1 MTARNERL
9 PLLGR
14 DKCCRFPGCSH
25 DKWLDA
31 HHVMHWA
38 DGGDTSMDN
47 TLLLCSTHHRL
58 LHEGGFTIQKN
69 FAGEWYFRN
78 GDGKALPQFPAP
90 ALPIE
95 PANPDNPS
103 RDGYAL
109 AAEFSAHSEVNE
121 CQRRYGFLESAGCMR
136 SSDRQSAPQHLAQ
149 ELSVT
154 STSANPDNPSRDGY
168 ALAVELSAHSEV
180 NACQRRYKFSES
192 EGYLCSSA
200 RKAPPENPVLAL

>member
-1 MTARNERL
+1 MKRA
-9 PLLGR
+9 LLGR

-38 DGGDTSMDN
+38 DGGDTGMDN

-78 GDGKALPQFPAP
+78 DDGKALPQFPAP

-95 PANPDNPS
+95 PELSLPIDPANPDNPS

-109 AAEFSAHSEVNE
+109 VAEFSAYGEINE
-121 CQRRYGFLESAGCMR
+121 CQRRYEFSKSVGYLR
-136 SSDRQSAPQHLAQ
+136 SSDRQGAPQHLAL
-149 ELSVT
+149 ELSLT

-168 ALAVELSAHSEV
+168 RLRAEFCE
-180 NACQRRYKFSES
+180 
-192 EGYLCSSA
+192 
-200 RKAPPENPVLAL
+200 